1 MDQFDRK
8 MGAEELQNHLYFLT
22 LIEEQKAMYLKQ
34 LENGDPSTPQVLA
47 RANLQLRAIN
57 DLLRRVSNDASQ
69 HVETGEG

>member
-8 MGAEELQNHLYFLT
+8 MGAEELQNQLYFLT

-34 LENGDPSTPQVLA
+34 LENGDPSTPETLV

-57 DLLRRVSNDASQ
+57 DLLRKVNNDASQ
-69 HVETGEG
+69 QMDTGEG